1 MCMSPNKWFRTFA
14 AQSRY
19 IKATSTQ
26 LLTMFL
32 PYVPITTILPGKR
45 PSTDTAAMS

>member
-1 MCMSPNKWFRTFA
+1 MCMSWNKWFHTFA
-14 AQSRY
+14 QSCY

-32 PYVPITTILPGKR
+32 PYVPITTILPRKR
-45 PSTDTAAMS
+45 PLTDTTAMS